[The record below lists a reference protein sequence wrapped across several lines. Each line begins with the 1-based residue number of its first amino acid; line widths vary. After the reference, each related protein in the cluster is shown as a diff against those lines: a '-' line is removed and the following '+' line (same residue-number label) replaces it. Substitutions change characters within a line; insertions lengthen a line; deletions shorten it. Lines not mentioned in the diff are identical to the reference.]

1 AIGLAD
7 VDKWA
12 LYAIAQYCDQQVDDG
27 YGGRE
32 PRMTL
37 NAYITQQ
44 RKAYDVLADFCS
56 VMRCMPVWNGSR
68 MTFIQDRPSDTVWTY
83 TNSNVVTD
91 GQGVQFRYGYS
102 ARKDRHN
109 AVEVRYTDPQN
120 GWKTS
125 TLLVEDHASIVR
137 DGRNLLKMD
146 AFGCTSRG
154 QAYRAGLWV
163 IATELLETQTV
174 DFSVGAE
181 GLRHTPGDI
190 IEVCDND
197 YAGATVGGRITD
209 LDIVT
214 RTLTLDREITLP
226 ESGTATLNIIG
237 PDGKPFS
244 TEIQSQTAPDRV
256 TVSHLPDDIALYS
269 VWGLKL
275 PSLKRRLFRCVCIKE
290 NDDGTY
296 AITAVQHVP
305 EKEAIVDSGAHFA
318 AQSGTV
324 NGVIPPAVMHLTVD
338 TEPEDNRYRAKA
350 SWDTP
355 RVVKGVRFI
364 VRLTTG
370 AGTEA
375 DPVRLVSSAT
385 TSETEYA
392 FHDLPLGDYTL
403 TVRAMNGFGQQGE
416 PSSVTF
422 SIQAPEAPVS
432 IELTPGYF
440 QITVTL
446 HQTYYDP
453 AVQYEFWYSPEQLNS
468 ADDITSKAQRL
479 GISSFWI

>member
-1 AIGLAD
+1 
-7 VDKWA
+7 
-12 LYAIAQYCDQQVDDG
+12 
-27 YGGRE
+27 
-32 PRMTL
+32 M
-37 NAYITQQ
+37 
-44 RKAYDVLADFCS
+44 
-56 VMRCMPVWNGSR
+56 
-68 MTFIQDRPSDTVWTY
+68 
-83 TNSNVVTD
+83 VTD

-338 TEPEDNRYRAKA
+338 TEPEDNR
-350 SWDTP
+350 
-355 RVVKGVRFI
+355 
-364 VRLTTG
+364 
-370 AGTEA
+370 
-375 DPVRLVSSAT
+375 
-385 TSETEYA
+385 
-392 FHDLPLGDYTL
+392 
-403 TVRAMNGFGQQGE
+403 
-416 PSSVTF
+416 
-422 SIQAPEAPVS
+422 
-432 IELTPGYF
+432 
-440 QITVTL
+440 
-446 HQTYYDP
+446 
-453 AVQYEFWYSPEQLNS
+453 
-468 ADDITSKAQRL
+468 
-479 GISSFWI
+479 